1 MEQRYEFRQR
11 MLQRHRYDLR
21 QAEKT
26 GNQIEIDENYIIA
39 IAKDADRIIENAA
52 LDLQEYLRKSMDV
65 SLAVKRYADLNSIT
79 RNRIIIKTCDGL
91 PPVSGACKVTAAT
104 GCITLAGSDERGA
117 AQACFRAQDQ
127 MTMHMGPY
135 LEGERTYTP
144 KFSPRMSHSGY
155 GLDDFPDAH
164 LLSIAHAGMDSI
176 LVFVKDVNLS
186 PKGYLDFNT
195 LIWRAA
201 GFGLDVYAYSY
212 YHSERNPE
220 DPDAFVHYNSTY
232 GKLFESCPG
241 LKGVVFVGESCAFPS
256 KDPRVSGILKQSMVD
271 GIPSEKPR
279 SGWFPC
285 EDYPQWL
292 NYVKNIIY
300 RYKPDADIVFWT
312 YNWGHTPEDDR
323 LKLIENLPTDISL
336 MVTFEMYDNYTVG
349 DLAAATTDYT
359 IRVPGPG
366 PYFVS
371 EAKKAQERGLRLYT
385 QANAAGLAWDFGTIP
400 YAPFPSHWHARYDAL
415 LKARED
421 YGLSGIMENH
431 HFGFYP
437 SFISAMET
445 IRYEED
451 LSAQEAME
459 RQAAIL
465 YGKANAS
472 LGLDAW
478 NWLDKAMDHY
488 MSTNEDQYGPARI
501 GPAYPFMYQNM
512 PQIPKEPTAHHGGN
526 IITDPDYGS
535 DWLYFNTQHTMGNS
549 GMPQFRLDAEINSL
563 EVMRSHLSKALVC
576 FALLER
582 KLSGWQKEECSRLN
596 NLVKYI
602 DCCVLTMI
610 NAKRWHQ
617 NRRIIKAHPDA
628 KFAIRLLREMIAIGE
643 EEIQNATDALPLL
656 EADSRL
662 GWEPSMEYNGG
673 TDNVRWKIRQTRQ
686 VIEHEIPAVIAHVEK
701 YLNRNHT

>member
-1 MEQRYEFRQR
+1 MERNYEFRQR

-21 QAEKT
+21 QADRS
-26 GNQIEIDENYIIA
+26 GNQVEIDESYIIA
-39 IAKDADRIIENAA
+39 IDKNAGRVIENAA
-52 LDLQEYLRKSMDV
+52 LDLQEFLRRSMDV
-65 SLAVKRYADLNSIT
+65 ALAVKRYADLEAID
-79 RNRIIIKTCDGL
+79 RNCIIIKVCGCVE
-91 PPVSGACKVTAAT
+91 PVSGACKVMAAE
-104 GCITLAGSDERGA
+104 GCITLAGYDERGA

-127 MTMHMGPY
+127 MTLNMGPY
-135 LEGERTYTP
+135 LEGEKVYVP

-220 DPDAFVHYNSTY
+220 DPDAFEHYNGTY
-232 GKLFESCPG
+232 GKLFQSCPG

-256 KDPRVSGILKQSMVD
+256 KDPRVSGILQQSMID

-285 EDYPQWL
+285 ADYPQWL
-292 NYVKNIIY
+292 NYVKGIIT

-312 YNWGHTPEDDR
+312 YNWGNAPEEDR
-323 LKLIENLPTDISL
+323 LALIDNLPTDISL
-336 MVTFEMYDNYTVG
+336 MVTFEMYDNYDVG
-349 DLAAATTDYT
+349 DVPAATTDYT
-359 IRVPGPG
+359 ICVPGPG

-371 EAKKAQERGLRLYT
+371 EAKKAKERGIRLYT
-385 QANAAGLAWDFGTIP
+385 QANASGLAWDFGTIP
-400 YAPFPSHWHARYDAL
+400 YAPFPAHWHARYDAL

-431 HFGFYP
+431 HYGFYP

-445 IRYEED
+445 MRYEED
-451 LSAQEAME
+451 LTAQEAME
-459 RQAAIL
+459 RQAILL
-465 YGKANAS
+465 YGKENAQ

-478 NWLDKAMDHY
+478 KCLDKAMDCY

-501 GPAYPFMYQNM
+501 GPAYPFMYQNV

-526 IITDPDYGS
+526 IITFPDYGS
-535 DWLYFNTQHTMGNS
+535 DMLFFHTHHTMGSS
-549 GMPQFRLDAEINSL
+549 GMPQFRFEKELKSL
-563 EVMRSHLSKALVC
+563 EKMRWYLGRALLT
-576 FALLER
+576 FALLEPR
-582 KLSGWQKEECSRLN
+582 LSGWRLEECSRLS

-602 DCCVLTMI
+602 DCCVLTII
-610 NAKRWHQ
+610 NSKKWHHHRWTV
-617 NRRIIKAHPDA
+617 KAHPDPKSVLA
-628 KFAIRLLREMIAIGE
+628 LLKQMIAIGY
-643 EEIQNATDALPLL
+643 EEIQNAEDAIPLL

-662 GWEPSMEYNGG
+662 GWEPSMEYNGSKR
-673 TDNVRWKIRQTRQ
+673 NVEWKIRQTRQ
-686 VIEHEIPAVIAHVEK
+686 VIEHEIPAIIAHVEK
-701 YLNRNHT
+701 YLNR